1 MASFWGLPT
10 SKDTS
15 EGRWLH
21 CGRATFAGS
30 SAMRYGV
37 VESWRGA
44 LEASLMVSDLSPLVC
59 VAKENLSFELG
70 CVFGGAF
77 SARLDHG

>member
-15 EGRWLH
+15 EGRWLQ

-37 VESWRGA
+37 VASWGRA
-44 LEASLMVSDLSPLVC
+44 EEAFLMVSDPFPLVC
-59 VAKENLSFELG
+59 L
-70 CVFGGAF
+70 
-77 SARLDHG
+77 